1 MTTYTPDSWTI
12 LEMKHG
18 NQITYKVFAGW
29 SGGYLH
35 GDSWKLSSGIKTAEL
50 DEERKVYLFSNFSGS
65 LYVCSANSQRL
76 SGYMQSLLG
85 GWLSSIEEGDGGAQI
100 RRMDAEEIDALLGR
114 TFE

>member
-50 DEERKVYLFSNFSGS
+50 DEGGTYLFDNFSGS
-65 LYVCSANSQRL
+65 LYVCSAGAQRL
-76 SGYMQSLLG
+76 SGYMQSLLS
-85 GWLSSIEEGDGGAQI
+85 GWLAHIEKDDGGVGI
-100 RRMDAEEIDALLGR
+100 RMLSEAEIDALLGR